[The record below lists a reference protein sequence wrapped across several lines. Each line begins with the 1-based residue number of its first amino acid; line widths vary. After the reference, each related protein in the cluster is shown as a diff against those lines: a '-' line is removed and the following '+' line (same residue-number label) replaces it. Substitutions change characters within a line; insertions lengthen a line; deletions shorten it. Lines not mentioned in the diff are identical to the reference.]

1 MSFSVGELFHIEM
14 RNGIY
19 QVLGLYGSDDKGEV
33 YYFRKVFDGKLN
45 FKLSKATFVHES
57 WMSPISEK
65 TREKLEWTLA
75 LPEVQSALGD
85 LTIDRQMEFGAKLAL
100 EITLCTMDPKQKRK
114 IEKQLNAEV
123 NGYVDPILM
132 RNAIRALHEKGELQ
146 IVDSLAYPPDGKRLY
161 RVELGRYCDDFDESK
176 NEIYRELRF
185 AEIKMYKREDLV

>member
-65 TREKLEWTLA
+65 TREKLEGTLA